1 MKIPQ
6 LKRKLEVK
14 KYHNFELKDEF
25 SWIHQKDIL
34 SVFSQGEE
42 RCPKQRVM

>member
-25 SWIHQKDIL
+25 SVGSSRRYLKC
-34 SVFSQGEE
+34 SE
-42 RCPKQRVM
+42 R